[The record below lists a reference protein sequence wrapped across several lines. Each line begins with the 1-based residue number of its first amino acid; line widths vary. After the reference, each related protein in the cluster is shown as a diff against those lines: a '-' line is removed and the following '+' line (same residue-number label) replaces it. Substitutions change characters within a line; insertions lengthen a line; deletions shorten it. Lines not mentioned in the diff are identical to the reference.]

1 MKVAIVHY
9 WLVNMRGGE
18 KVLEALCEL
27 YPEADI
33 YTHVYDPRN
42 ISETIKRHH
51 IKTSF
56 IQRLPN
62 AIAWYQN
69 YLPLMPFALRFFNLK
84 QYDLVISAESG
95 PSKGMR
101 LSKNALHICYCH
113 SPMRYVWDLF
123 DEYFRSVGLFKKGMM
138 LLCMKPLRIWD
149 RWTAKRVDQ
158 FIANSTTVQRRIR
171 DCYGRESIVIHPP
184 VDLEAFQISSKVD
197 DYYLLFGQVIQ
208 YKRPDLAIK
217 AFNASGRKLIVV
229 GQGNMLNDLMK
240 IAKPNIQFMGRL
252 EDSQIQRLVSQCKA
266 LIFPGLEDFG
276 IIPVEVMSSGRPV
289 IAYGQGGV
297 LDTVIDG
304 QTGIFFSEQ
313 TVASLNA
320 AIDKY
325 EKTGDQFIP
334 KNIQASTEKFSK
346 AQFKTQFTDLIK
358 KLQRKS
364 GYR

>member
-27 YPEADI
+27 YPDADI
-33 YTHVYDPRN
+33 YTHVYDSSA
-42 ISETIKRHH
+42 ISEMIKRHR

-62 AIAWYQN
+62 AVAWYQN
-69 YLPLMPFALRFFNLK
+69 YLPLMPLALRFLNLK

-95 PSKGMR
+95 PSKGVR
-101 LSKNALHICYCH
+101 LSKNALFICYCH

-123 DEYFRSVGLFKKGMM
+123 DEYYRSVGLFKKGMM

-149 RWTAKRVDQ
+149 RWTAQRVDQ
-158 FIANSTTVQRRIR
+158 FVANSTTVQRRIQN
-171 DCYGRESIVIHPP
+171 CYGRESIVIHPP
-184 VDLEAFQISSKVD
+184 VDLEAFQISSKAD

-208 YKRPDLAIK
+208 YKRPDLAIE

-229 GQGNMLNDLMK
+229 GQGNMLKDLKK
-240 IAKPNIQFMGRL
+240 IAKSNIQFMGRL
-252 EDSQIQRLVSQCKA
+252 EDSQIQKLVSQCKA

-297 LDTVIDG
+297 LDTVMDG
-304 QTGIFFSEQ
+304 ETGIFFADQ

-320 AIDKY
+320 AIDQY
-325 EKTGDQFIP
+325 ENTADQFIP
-334 KNIQASTEKFSK
+334 EIIKTSTEKFSK
-346 AQFKTQFTDLIK
+346 MQFKLKFTDLVK
-358 KLQRKS
+358 SLQSQSR
-364 GYR
+364 